1 MLVSM
6 QKEMIIPQEV
16 RDVVAK
22 LAVAGFEAYP
32 VGGCVRDILRGVAPK
47 DWDVTTSAKP
57 EEILALFA
65 ESFYENKFLT
75 VTVKTNSEDSCLTEI
90 EITTYRAEGKYT
102 DKRHPD
108 EVRCAQTLE
117 EDLSRRD
124 FTVNAMALTLDV
136 SSPSRIKVRDK
147 LQRGS
152 RVSKNWIPDQVG
164 NDNQDLDVQ
173 IIDPFGG
180 QDDLKKKLIRAVGD
194 PDARFGEDALR
205 MMRAV
210 RLATELD
217 FTIEE
222 MTLAAIKKNAGALA
236 FVAAER
242 IREELIKLFLA
253 PRPRRGIEMLHETDL
268 LKHIIPEL
276 EQGIGVVNR
285 PKYLTVWEHNLKAL
299 EYAAQVNYPLDARI
313 AALLHDVAKPA
324 TRGAEKNV
332 KNDEW
337 TFYGHDVV
345 GGRMAAA
352 ILGRLRFP
360 AATVEKIATLIRW
373 HLFKYDPDEG
383 ITDSSIRRLIRNVG
397 ADRMDDL
404 VRLRICD
411 RMGMG
416 VPKALPY
423 RLRHF
428 QFRVEQILR
437 EEEAPSVKKLK
448 INGDDVMKILGI
460 KPGVRIGRIMEVL
473 LQEVMDDPAKGTRER
488 LLARLPEL
496 GALSD
501 EELIAAAEQ
510 AESKVEMVEDQ
521 RESKIKQRYFVK

>member
-1 MLVSM
+1 MLGGM
-6 QKEMIIPQEV
+6 EKDLPIPQEV
-16 RDVVAK
+16 RHVVAK
-22 LAVAGFEAYP
+22 LAGAGYEAYP
-32 VGGCVRDILRGVAPK
+32 VGGCVRDLLRGEKPK
-47 DWDVTTSAKP
+47 DWDVATSARP
-57 EEILALFA
+57 EEILALFP

-75 VTVKTNSEDSCLTEI
+75 VTVKTGSSDPALAEI

-108 EVRCAQTLE
+108 EVRYAGTLE

-124 FTVNAMALTLDV
+124 FTINAMALVVNSTHYPLPTTH
-136 SSPSRIKVRDK
+136 S
-147 LQRGS
+147 G
-152 RVSKNWIPDQVG
+152 
-164 NDNQDLDVQ
+164 

-180 QDDLKKKLIRAVGD
+180 QEDIKKKLIRAVGD
-194 PDARFGEDALR
+194 ADARFGEDALR

-217 FTIEE
+217 FAIEE
-222 MTLAAIKKNAGALA
+222 ATLAAIKKNAGALA
-236 FVAAER
+236 FVSHER
-242 IREELIKLFLA
+242 IRDELIKLLSA
-253 PRPRRGIEMLHETDL
+253 SSPRRGIEILHETGL
-268 LKHIIPEL
+268 LAHIIPEL

-285 PKYLTVWEHNLKAL
+285 PKYLTIWEHNLKAL
-299 EYAAQVNYPLDARI
+299 EYAAQVKYPLDARI

-324 TRGAEKNV
+324 TRGAEKNA

-352 ILGRLRFP
+352 ILTRLHFP

-448 INGDDVMKILGI
+448 INGDDVMNILGI
-460 KPGVRIGRIMEVL
+460 KPGVIIGRILEVL
-473 LQEVMDDPAKGTRER
+473 LQEVMDDPTLNTHETLAKRVQT
-488 LLARLPEL
+488 L
-496 GALSD
+496 GALSP
-501 EELIAAAEQ
+501 EELVVIAAA

-521 RESKIKQRYFVK
+521 RESEIKQRYFVK